1 VGLTNHGNQTVT
13 YSYFESATSQNF
25 NKRHIDI
32 QPRGIYKGG
41 YLTKVSNTEV
51 TLSPFTLEIGDS
63 SIQIGSKSSANATL
77 NSTTLDSGGISPA
90 TPYLVFR
97 WAYTAS
103 QSNYVEIHAI
113 ASVSAAQS
121 NDIII
126 GKCVFT
132 GATLTEFSY
141 TDRTFLSVQDLFL
154 KVIPNE
160 AGGMYVWVRSGRMH
174 TSSACVLVPEQSV
187 GPFSVP
193 GSPNS
198 RIDLVYVDSD
208 GSIKIQ
214 QGTAGVNP
222 STPNYSGKS
231 VIAEVRIV
239 NGDTSIP
246 ASRIVDVRAF
256 MATTPEIPVE
266 EFQSKYSTS
275 WDFQKGV
282 NLTPVADVWTDID
295 LSSKVPANTK
305 GVVLHIHMSGT
316 QTNIWASFRKKQSGN
331 SPTGGAASRGTV
343 GVVQSHFADPNLGTH
358 DDVIVEC
365 DSNRKI
371 QYYTDATC
379 VSKLNALD
387 ISVKNWF
394 M

>member
-1 VGLTNHGNQTVT
+1 MGSTNHGNQTVT

-63 SIQIGSKSSANATL
+63 DIQIGSKSSANAAL
-77 NSTTLDSGGISPA
+77 NSTTLDSGSISPA

-103 QSNYVEIHAI
+103 QSNYVEVHAI
-113 ASVSAAQS
+113 ASVSAAQA

-132 GATLTEFSY
+132 GAILTDEFSY

-174 TSSACVLVPEQSV
+174 TSSASVIIPEQRV
-187 GPFSVP
+187 GLFSVP

-214 QGTAGVNP
+214 QGTAGTSP
-222 STPNYSGKS
+222 SAPNYSGKS

-239 NGDTSIP
+239 NGDSSIP
-246 ASRIVDVRAF
+246 ASRIIDVRAF
-256 MATTPEIPVE
+256 MAATPAVV
-266 EFQSKYSTS
+266 
-275 WDFQKGV
+275 DF
-282 NLTPVADVWTDID
+282 
-295 LSSKVPANTK
+295 
-305 GVVLHIHMSGT
+305 
-316 QTNIWASFRKKQSGN
+316 TNIFGSWTNLDSVGSVLINNAVYKTAGDGFVIARNPVS
-331 SPTGGAASRGTV
+331 TGVDYHIRG
-343 GVVQSHFADPNLGTH
+343 
-358 DDVIVEC
+358 
-365 DSNRKI
+365 
-371 QYYTDATC
+371 YTDSSNPPTTVRCQNTTIGQSSPKLGSITMPVKKGDYWKVTGADTIYWLPIGSGQC
-379 VSKLNALD
+379 VKQ
-387 ISVKNWF
+387 
-394 M
+394 

>member
-1 VGLTNHGNQTVT
+1 MGSTNHGNQTVT

-63 SIQIGSKSSANATL
+63 SIQIGSKSSVNATL

-132 GATLTEFSY
+132 GATLTGFSY

-214 QGTAGVNP
+214 QGAAGVSP
-222 STPNYSGKS
+222 SVSNYSGKS

-246 ASRIVDVRAF
+246 ASRITDVRAF
-256 MATTPEIPVE
+256 MAATPATVDFSSIFGSWTNLDSVGSVLVKDSVYKVTSDGFVVASGISHGGPVYGYTSSANPPVTEVCREDSGQPNKGSLTMPVRKNEYWKITSNSTVTIRWIPI
-266 EFQSKYSTS
+266 
-275 WDFQKGV
+275 G
-282 NLTPVADVWTDID
+282 
-295 LSSKVPANTK
+295 
-305 GVVLHIHMSGT
+305 SG
-316 QTNIWASFRKKQSGN
+316 QCVKQ
-331 SPTGGAASRGTV
+331 
-343 GVVQSHFADPNLGTH
+343 
-358 DDVIVEC
+358 
-365 DSNRKI
+365 
-371 QYYTDATC
+371 
-379 VSKLNALD
+379 
-387 ISVKNWF
+387 
-394 M
+394 